1 MSKVDFPN
9 LSSIPSWLP
18 HETHVRPSVEY
29 TYLLQKRKEKKG
41 GEKKRRR
48 TAQDH
53 KPSMLRA
60 LGACIGE
67 AEVPLVM
74 LDRHADRG
82 TATGDELQH
91 VPDGNL
97 QLKPKV
103 E

>member
-1 MSKVDFPN
+1 
-9 LSSIPSWLP
+9 
-18 HETHVRPSVEY
+18 
-29 TYLLQKRKEKKG
+29 
-41 GEKKRRR
+41 
-48 TAQDH
+48 
-53 KPSMLRA
+53 MLRA